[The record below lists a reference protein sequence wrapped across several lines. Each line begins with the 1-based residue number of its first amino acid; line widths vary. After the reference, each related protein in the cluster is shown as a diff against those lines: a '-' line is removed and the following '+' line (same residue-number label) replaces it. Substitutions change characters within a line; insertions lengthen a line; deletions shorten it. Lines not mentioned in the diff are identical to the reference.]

1 MTVVVLLAAGRG
13 LRMRSE
19 RPKVLHEAGGR
30 PLLDRV
36 LDTAKAV
43 AGRWESVVVV
53 TAKENSSRKDS
64 SKEERTVAAHL
75 KTNHPRVR
83 IAIQDPPRGTGDAVR
98 AAATAGALREA
109 NTVVVLSGDVPLLS
123 VEAVQGLVSTLT
135 KDKRA
140 AVAVLTARLA
150 DPTGYGRIV
159 RDKKNSFVRIR
170 EEKDSS
176 EKEKKI
182 SEINTGTYAFD
193 RVFLERA
200 LPLLTS
206 KNSQSEFYL
215 TDVLSLARKA
225 GRRVVL
231 VPGDPS
237 SALGV
242 NSRTDLATVDSLL
255 RRRNAEA
262 AMAAGATLIRP
273 DTITLDDGVV
283 LERDTVVE
291 PFVALLGATRVG
303 AGSVIGQGSVVR
315 DSTFGKNVTVKPY
328 CVIESARV
336 GDASIVGPFARLR
349 EGTDLAEG
357 VHVGNFVETKKAK
370 LHAGVKANHLTYLG
384 DTEIGERT
392 NVGAGVITCNYD
404 GFAKHRTTIG
414 RDVFVG
420 SDSQLVAPVA
430 VGDGAVIAAGTTVT
444 QDVPGDALALARVA
458 QTNVPAGGAR
468 YRERRSTGEKKKA

>member
-13 LRMRSE
+13 VRMKSE
-19 RPKVLHEAGGR
+19 RPKVLHEAAGR

-43 AGRWESVVVV
+43 ASEAEAVIVV
-53 TAKENSSRKDS
+53 TSKEDS
-64 SKEERTVAAHL
+64 SKEGGTVTAHL
-75 KTNHPRVR
+75 KANHPNVR
-83 IAIQDPPRGTGDAVR
+83 IALQDPPRGTGDAVR
-98 AAATAGALREA
+98 AAARNGGFGKAK
-109 NTVVVLSGDVPLLS
+109 TVVVLSGDVPLLS
-123 VEAVQGLVSTLT
+123 AESVKSLVDALH
-135 KDKRA
+135 KDKKA

-159 RDKKNSFVRIR
+159 RDKKKSFVRIR

-176 EKEKKI
+176 EKEKRI

-193 RVFLERA
+193 RAFLEKA
-200 LPLLTS
+200 IPLLTS

-231 VPGDPS
+231 VTGDPS

-242 NSRTDLATVDSLL
+242 NSRADLARVDALI

-262 AMAAGATLIRP
+262 AMAGGATLLRP
-273 DTITLDDGVV
+273 ETITLDDGVTLGADV
-283 LERDTVVE
+283 VVE
-291 PFVALLGATRVG
+291 PFATLLGATTVG
-303 AGSVIGQGSVVR
+303 AGSRIGQGAVIR
-315 DSTFGKNVTVKPY
+315 DAVLGRGVTIRPY
-328 CVIESARV
+328 SVIEEARV
-336 GDASIVGPFARLR
+336 GDAAIVGPFARLR

-404 GFAKHRTTIG
+404 GFQKHRTTIG

-420 SDSQLVAPVA
+420 SDSQLVAPVTI
-430 VGDGAVIAAGTTVT
+430 GDRAVIAAGTTVT
-444 QDVPGDALALARVA
+444 EDVPEDALALARSP
-458 QTNVPAGGAR
+458 QTNLQGGGAK
-468 YRERRSTGEKKKA
+468 YRERKGSGKKKEA